1 MNWQGVIADERVR
14 TYGHHL
20 PKENQLGDVEDWQLF
35 LEKGKKFDYNISSY
49 EAGRYCEISFGRMHT
64 VSVRYLAEKGKD
76 YERTES
82 K

>member
-1 MNWQGVIADERVR
+1 MIVSERMDIICR
-14 TYGHHL
+14 KKTREKTLKTGSF
-20 PKENQLGDVEDWQLF
+20 F
-35 LEKGKKFDYNISSY
+35 LKKGKKFDYNISSY

>member
-1 MNWQGVIADERVR
+1 MIVSERMDIICR
-14 TYGHHL
+14 KKTSEKTL
-20 PKENQLGDVEDWQLF
+20 KTVEDWQLF

>member
-1 MNWQGVIADERVR
+1 M
-14 TYGHHL
+14 
-20 PKENQLGDVEDWQLF
+20 
-35 LEKGKKFDYNISSY
+35 LEKGKKLDYNISSY